1 MRRFTGV
8 VLGVA
13 LTMVLITGAQAQ
25 IAIGVRA
32 GYNNAKL
39 TFTPPD
45 PELPDF
51 KSRSGFHAGA
61 DLAIAIAPMF
71 DIQAGAAYSQKGA
84 TAAESGI
91 DATVA
96 IDYIDVPLLF
106 VVNIPTSGNITPRL
120 FAGAVASFEMSC
132 KLKQSVAGEG
142 SVSEDCDEGNVGA
155 RKTSYFS
162 GLFGGGIG
170 FAAGPGNLLLDVG
183 YQLGLTNV
191 SDDPGQTVKENVIQA
206 SLGYRFPLGG

>member
-1 MRRFTGV
+1 
-8 VLGVA
+8 VLGTA
-13 LTMVLITGAQAQ
+13 LSLILVTGAQAQ
-25 IAIGVRA
+25 IALGVRA

-51 KSRSGFHAGA
+51 KARSGFHAGA
-61 DLAIAIAPMF
+61 DLAFGLSPMF
-71 DIQAGAAYSQKGA
+71 AIEVGAAYAQKGA

-96 IDYIDVPLLF
+96 IDYIDMPLLF

-120 FAGAVASFEMSC
+120 FAGGVASFEMSC
-132 KLKQSVAGEG
+132 TLKLSVAGEA
-142 SVSEDCDEGNVGA
+142 SLSEDCDEDNVGA

-170 FAAGPGNLLLDVG
+170 FAAGPGSLLLDVG

-191 SDDPGQTVKENVIQA
+191 SDDPGQTVKENVFQA
-206 SLGYRFPLGG
+206 SLGYRFALGG